1 MSESMTLEV
10 PAEVAR
16 RARDLAAATNRRVED
31 VVVGWL
37 ERAAADPQV
46 EDLPDSKVLE
56 LSQNQL
62 RDDEQSALSDL
73 LARQSEL
80 TETERARLDELLT
93 VYRRGLVLKA
103 RATNEAVSRGLL
115 PRLNGNAA

>member
-1 MSESMTLEV
+1 
-10 PAEVAR
+10 
-16 RARDLAAATNRRVED
+16 

-37 ERAAADPQV
+37 ERAAADPPV
-46 EDLPDSKVLE
+46 EDLPDSQVLE
-56 LSQNQL
+56 LSQNQM

-80 TETERARLDELLT
+80 TETERTRLDELLA

-103 RATNEAVSRGLL
+103 RATKEAVSRGLL